1 MLRDIAL
8 TLFILGLL
16 PFILARAWVGVL
28 VWTWIGL
35 MNPHKLTF
43 GFARDFPFA
52 LIVGVAT
59 LVAILISS
67 ERGRRLPLTPV
78 TTTLIA
84 FVLWMSVTTL
94 FALYPDA
101 AWTQWNKV
109 MKIQLMV
116 FVTLLVMQSRERIQ
130 WMVWVTVGS
139 LAFYGIKGGLYTLR
153 GGGTGMVLGPPGGF
167 IEGNTEISLAI
178 TIVVPLMIYL
188 MTTNSRR
195 WVRFG
200 FGAAVALCAVAVIG
214 SYSRGG
220 LIAILAMGALLWLK
234 SRKKAGL
241 TLILV
246 AIIPLILLLMPSE
259 WYGRMA
265 TIQTYEQDPSA
276 MGRINSWRFA
286 INLANDHPFTGG
298 GFDAFQKDA
307 FQRWAPDPN
316 DFHDSHSIWFQVLGM
331 HGYVGLAI
339 YLLLWWLTWR
349 CANDIIS
356 TCKTRPDLRWAGDL
370 AAMIQV
376 ALVGFWAGGSFLGL
390 AYFDLP
396 YILLALLVL
405 TQRVV
410 AAEIAKTADKPMPTD
425 ASESLSLGVAG
436 QRETR

>member
-1 MLRDIAL
+1 MLRDIVL
-8 TLFILGLL
+8 TLFILGLV
-16 PFILARAWVGVL
+16 PIILARAWIGVL
-28 VWTWIGL
+28 AWTWIGL

-67 ERGRRLPLTPV
+67 ERRRRFPVTPV
-78 TTTLIA
+78 TATLIA
-84 FVLWMSVTTL
+84 FALWMSVTTL

-116 FVTLLVMQSRERIQ
+116 LVTILVMQTRERIQ
-130 WMVWVTVGS
+130 WLVWVIVAS
-139 LAFYGIKGGLYTLR
+139 IAFYGVKGGLYTLR
-153 GGGTGMVLGPPGGF
+153 GGGTGMVVGPPGGF

-178 TIVVPLMIYL
+178 TIVVPLMMYL
-188 MTTNSRR
+188 MTTNTKR

-200 FGAAVALCAVAVIG
+200 LGLAVALCAVAVIG

-220 LIAILAMGALLWLK
+220 LLAILAMGGLLWLK
-234 SRKKAGL
+234 SRKKAGI
-241 TLILV
+241 TLILI
-246 AIIPLILLLMPSE
+246 AITPLILLLMPGQ
-259 WYGRMA
+259 WYERMA
-265 TIQTYEQDPSA
+265 TIQTYEQDTSA
-276 MGRINSWRFA
+276 MGRINAWRFA
-286 INLANDHPFTGG
+286 INLANDHPLTGG
-298 GFDAFQKDA
+298 GFDVFQRDA
-307 FQRWAPDPN
+307 FQQWAPDPN

-349 CANDIIS
+349 CANDIIR

-405 TQRVV
+405 IQRVV
-410 AAEIAKTADKPMPTD
+410 AAEDAKTSVQPVST
-425 ASESLSLGVAG
+425 SEPSALSVEMAG
-436 QRETR
+436 HEK

>member
-8 TLFILGLL
+8 TLFIAGLL

-35 MNPHKLTF
+35 MNPHRLTF

-52 LIVGVAT
+52 LIVAVVT
-59 LVAILISS
+59 LIAILISS
-67 ERGRRLPLTPV
+67 ERKQRFPLTPV
-78 TTTLIA
+78 TATLLA
-84 FVLWMSVTTL
+84 FMLWMSVTTL
-94 FALYPDA
+94 FALYPDQ
-101 AWTQWNKV
+101 AWTQWYKV

-116 FVTLLVMQSRERIQ
+116 FVTMLVMQSRERIQ
-130 WMVWVTVGS
+130 WMVWVTVAS
-139 LAFYGIKGGLYTLR
+139 LAFYGVKGGLYTLR
-153 GGGTGMVLGPPGGF
+153 GGGTGMVIGPPGSF

-178 TIVVPLMIYL
+178 TIVVPLMMYL
-188 MTTNSRR
+188 MSTNHRR

-200 FGAAVALCAVAVIG
+200 LGLAVALCAVAVIG

-220 LIAILAMGALLWLK
+220 LLAILAMGGLLWLK
-234 SRKKAGL
+234 SRKKAGI
-241 TLILV
+241 TLILIAV
-246 AIIPLILLLMPSE
+246 TPLVLLLMPGQ
-259 WYGRMA
+259 WYERMA
-265 TIQTYEQDPSA
+265 TIQTYEQDTSA

-286 INLANDHPFTGG
+286 INLANDRPLTGG

-331 HGYVGLAI
+331 HGYAGLAI

-349 CANDIIS
+349 CANDIIR

-376 ALVGFWAGGSFLGL
+376 ALVGFWVGGSFLGL

-405 TQRVV
+405 TKRVV
-410 AAEIAKTADKPMPTD
+410 TAEVAKISVQPMSTSVANALSAGIASHEK
-425 ASESLSLGVAG
+425 
-436 QRETR
+436 

>member
-8 TLFILGLL
+8 TLFIAGLL

-52 LIVGVAT
+52 LIVGVT
-59 LVAILISS
+59 TFLAILISS
-67 ERGRRLPLTPV
+67 ERGRRFPLTPV
-78 TTTLIA
+78 TATLLGFA
-84 FVLWMSVTTL
+84 LWMTMTTF
-94 FALYPDA
+94 FALYPDQ

-116 FVTLLVMQSRERIQ
+116 FITMLVMQSRERIQ
-130 WMVWVTVGS
+130 WMVWVTVAS
-139 LAFYGIKGGLYTLR
+139 LAFYGVKGGLYTLR
-153 GGGTGMVLGPPGGF
+153 GGGMGMVIGPPGSF

-178 TIVVPLMIYL
+178 TMIVPLMMYL
-188 MTTNSRR
+188 MSIDHRR
-195 WVRFG
+195 WVRFSLG
-200 FGAAVALCAVAVIG
+200 LAVALCAVAVIG

-220 LIAILAMGALLWLK
+220 LLAILAMGGLLWLK
-234 SRKKAGL
+234 SRKKAGI
-241 TLILV
+241 TLMLI
-246 AIIPLILLLMPSE
+246 AITPFIFLLMPSPWFE
-259 WYGRMA
+259 RMA
-265 TIQTYEQDPSA
+265 TIQSYEQDTSA
-276 MGRINSWRFA
+276 MGRINSWGFA
-286 INLANDHPFTGG
+286 INLANERPLTGG

-331 HGYVGLAI
+331 HGYAGLAI

-349 CANDIIS
+349 CANDIIR
-356 TCKTRPDLRWAGDL
+356 TCRTRPHLRWAGDL

-376 ALVGFWAGGSFLGL
+376 SLVGFWAGGSFLGL

-410 AAEIAKTADKPMPTD
+410 AAEITSTADVPMP
-425 ASESLSLGVAG
+425 ARAPEALSVEVAG
-436 QRETR
+436 QQEAR